1 MMEKLLNQMN
11 KKSIAENIT
20 FIKNYII
27 TINNSNLVLVYRLFI
42 KEWITLQLK
51 LSPMLFFNKIQEIF
65 KLVIPGEDLFVS
77 VFLDSKAHSS
87 KDVGFRPNLIW
98 LFKVHWQRFLVL
110 LIVIRDY
117 RRRRL
122 WGRGLWCPVM
132 TRGNILCIAF
142 GLPQFGVSP
151 QDDELI
157 HFVIYCVNNN
167 DYKCSSFLNF
177 WQIVYKN
184 FKLPN

>member
-27 TINNSNLVLVYRLFI
+27 TINNSNLVLVYRLLI

-117 RRRRL
+117 RRRTLRSRPL
-122 WGRGLWCPVM
+122 VSCYDPGQ
-132 TRGNILCIAF
+132 F

>member
-27 TINNSNLVLVYRLFI
+27 TINNSNLVLVYRLLI

-87 KDVGFRPNLIW
+87 KDVGFRPNLVVQSA
-98 LFKVHWQRFLVL
+98 LTEVSCSFNCDQRLQEKDFEVEAFGVL
-110 LIVIRDY
+110 LWPGATFCVLHLVFHSLGCHHKMMNWFTLSY
-117 RRRRL
+117 
-122 WGRGLWCPVM
+122 
-132 TRGNILCIAF
+132 T
-142 GLPQFGVSP
+142 VSIITTTNV
-151 QDDELI
+151 LV
-157 HFVIYCVNNN
+157 F
-167 DYKCSSFLNF
+167 
-177 WQIVYKN
+177 
-184 FKLPN
+184 